1 MLIIGLIVAAILY
14 GVLYWIY
21 LMTQSQAPSAIS
33 TLHLVDRMVSLP
45 EPSVFFLLRWLLI
58 ITAIYVLGDFILH
71 PARRKFKLWRQKKRD
86 AEYDKTVFRGAKP
99 VVPPPS
105 SSDDT
110 LPHF

>member
-1 MLIIGLIVAAILY
+1 MLIIGLIVAAVLY
-14 GVLYWIY
+14 GALYWIY
-21 LMTQSQAPSAIS
+21 LVTQSQAPSAIS
-33 TLHLVDRMVSLP
+33 AMHLLDRMVSLP

-58 ITAIYVLGDFILH
+58 ITAVYVLIDFLLH

-99 VVPPPS
+99 IAPPPP
-105 SSDDT
+105 SDDT